1 MSFNETLKK
10 LRIEKKLTQEELAQ
24 ATGLSR
30 SAIGMYESGSREPNF
45 ETLEILADFFNVD
58 MNTLLDRTQSKQG
71 YYLNPEA
78 AKIAQALYDNPG
90 MRILFDAA
98 KNFTNLEFIDF
109 GSGFKVPYKKDDIE
123 NHFSLFEPCHKRVSG
138 KDYRHGT
145 TEPHP

>member
-58 MNTLLDRTQSKQG
+58 MNTLLSKTQAKQG

-78 AKIAQALYDNPG
+78 AKMAQELYDNPG

-98 KNFTNLEFIDF
+98 KNVSAEDLKAAAELI
-109 GSGFKVPYKKDDIE
+109 SRMKKNEEHDD
-123 NHFSLFEPCHKRVSG
+123 
-138 KDYRHGT
+138 D
-145 TEPHP
+145 

>member
-58 MNTLLDRTQSKQG
+58 MNTLLDRTQVKQG

-78 AKIAQALYDNPG
+78 AKMAQELYDNPG

-98 KNFTNLEFIDF
+98 KNVSAEDLKLAAEI
-109 GSGFKVPYKKDDIE
+109 VARMKKKEEHNDE
-123 NHFSLFEPCHKRVSG
+123 
-138 KDYRHGT
+138 
-145 TEPHP
+145 

>member
-98 KNFTNLEFIDF
+98 KNVSAEDLKAAAELI
-109 GSGFKVPYKKDDIE
+109 SRMKKKEEHSDE
-123 NHFSLFEPCHKRVSG
+123 
-138 KDYRHGT
+138 
-145 TEPHP
+145 